1 MGSDLLSLG
10 VSGLMANQRSLN
22 TIGHNIS
29 NANSEGYSR
38 QRVELGARAPT
49 FFGGGYIGNGV
60 DVKDVERIYDSFLN
74 TQVEIYSASFNQAQ
88 TFSRYASTMDELLA
102 DPQVGMMPA
111 IEGYFGAMQDVANDP
126 SSIPARQALITQAE
140 TLADRFNYLDQRMT
154 DLRAQANSQIED
166 FVAEINSLA
175 EGIATVNRNI
185 VMAPGPGQ
193 PNDLLDERD
202 RLVSKLSEKIS
213 VNTVLQDD
221 GSMNVY
227 IGNGQSLVVGFDA
240 ANLSVMRNQFDV
252 TQYEVGISVG
262 GGDYVQVTSQLTGG
276 ALGGVIDFRD
286 GMLVDAQNSLGKLA
300 MGFASTMNAQHGLGQ
315 DLNGNFGQDLF
326 SVGAIQVLPGSGVP
340 DVVAAT
346 LDDVDGL
353 TNSDYRL
360 TYDGGNS
367 YSLLRMSDGQ
377 ITTIDTGGASP
388 YTTAAIDGFTL
399 DITAGMAVG
408 DQVMI
413 RPTRSG
419 ADQISSLI
427 RDPREIAAA
436 MPIMTTPETTNN
448 GNASITPGMVTSV
461 DDLPLPNDV
470 TLTYSAATNEITV
483 SGAVPAAGPFSY
495 TSGATIAF
503 NGMEFVISGAPADGD
518 QFTIFNNV
526 DGVSDNRNA
535 LAVAALQTSKVLEN
549 GSSSY
554 QDVYGQMVAEVGVR
568 TNQSV
573 INENAQS
580 NLLDQARTAQ
590 QAYSGVNLDEEAA
603 NLIKFQQAYQ
613 ASAQVI
619 NAANVMFDSLL
630 SAVRR

>member
-74 TQVEIYSASFNQAQ
+74 TQVEVYSASFNQAQ

>member
-240 ANLSVMRNQFDV
+240 TSLSVMRNQFDV

-286 GMLVDAQNSLGKLA
+286 SMLVDAQNSLGKLA
-300 MGFASTMNAQHGLGQ
+300 MGFAASMNAQHGLGQ

-388 YTTAAIDGFTL
+388 YTTAPIDGFTL

-419 ADQISSLI
+419 ADQISSLM

-448 GNASITPGMVTSV
+448 GNASITPGIVTSV

-526 DGVSDNRNA
+526 DGVSDNRNM

>member
-240 ANLSVMRNQFDV
+240 TSLSVMRNQFDV

-286 GMLVDAQNSLGKLA
+286 SMLVDAQNSLGKLA
-300 MGFASTMNAQHGLGQ
+300 MGFAASMNAQHGLGQ

-340 DVVAAT
+340 DVVSAT

-526 DGVSDNRNA
+526 DGVSDNRNM